1 MAFLLSVSTNALATA
16 ARQSVRILL
25 WQALWIGALATIFA
39 VTLGTKAAVSALVGG
54 GIGLVWTVYMALV
67 LFKHSLTYGVRLS
80 AISFFAGWLFKVV
93 VTVSLLVIALRSKA
107 LTPLF
112 VLAGLFGAMVALLV
126 VVCVRE
132 ASMRMTL
139 MASESGGDHGG
150 GLSGYIAHHLT
161 HLASDK
167 QSGLFDISVVHWD
180 TLFFSL
186 LCAAIV
192 LLAFGLAARRATAG
206 VPGKFQSA
214 VEMLVE
220 MVDEQAKT
228 LVKGKLTYIAPLAL
242 TVFAW
247 VTLMNAIDL
256 LPVDWLPS
264 AAHKAVGVEY
274 LRPLPT
280 ADINATLGMAVGT
293 LLLVFYYSLKI
304 KGPAGWAH
312 ELVMAP
318 FGMVKLSANPL
329 TWIGA
334 LLLAVANLGMNIVE
348 YVAARCRTAC
358 VCTATCTPASSS
370 SS

>member
-1 MAFLLSVSTNALATA
+1 
-16 ARQSVRILL
+16 
-25 WQALWIGALATIFA
+25 
-39 VTLGTKAAVSALVGG
+39 
-54 GIGLVWTVYMALV
+54 
-67 LFKHSLTYGVRLS
+67 
-80 AISFFAGWLFKVV
+80 
-93 VTVSLLVIALRSKA
+93 
-107 LTPLF
+107 
-112 VLAGLFGAMVALLV
+112 
-126 VVCVRE
+126 
-132 ASMRMTL
+132 MTL
-139 MASESGGDHGG
+139 MASESGGDQGG
-150 GLSGYIAHHLT
+150 GLSGYISHHLT

-256 LPVDWLPS
+256 LPVDWLPT

-312 ELVMAP
+312 ELVTAP

-334 LLLAVANLGMNIVE
+334 LLLAAANLGMNIVE
-348 YVAARCRTAC
+348 YVGRTLSHGMRLYGNMYAGELIFFLIAGLGGSLT
-358 VCTATCTPASSS
+358 VVGVVMHLITGTAWAIFHILIVLLQAFIFMMLTLVYIGQAHEHH
-370 SS
+370 

>member
-1 MAFLLSVSTNALATA
+1 
-16 ARQSVRILL
+16 
-25 WQALWIGALATIFA
+25 
-39 VTLGTKAAVSALVGG
+39 
-54 GIGLVWTVYMALV
+54 
-67 LFKHSLTYGVRLS
+67 
-80 AISFFAGWLFKVV
+80 
-93 VTVSLLVIALRSKA
+93 
-107 LTPLF
+107 
-112 VLAGLFGAMVALLV
+112 
-126 VVCVRE
+126 
-132 ASMRMTL
+132 MRMTL

-167 QSGLFDISVVHWD
+167 QTGLFDLSVVHWD

-192 LLAFGLAARRATAG
+192 LVAFGVAARRATAG

-264 AAHKAVGVEY
+264 AAHKVVGVEY

-312 ELVMAP
+312 ELVTAP

-334 LLLAVANLGMNIVE
+334 LLLAAANLGMNIVE
-348 YVAARCRTAC
+348 YIGRTLSHGMRLYGNMYAGELIFFLIA
-358 VCTATCTPASSS
+358 VLGGSLTVVGVVMHLITGTAWAIFHILIVLLQAFIFMMLTLVYIGQAHEHH
-370 SS
+370 